1 MLRKSA
7 PSPGPPGST
16 QANQQAAVVQDL
28 ARRHKVSCPAHPAH
42 RGPWQ
47 GQFSSQAQQA
57 SLRPSQAAS
66 SVAAPSV
73 AAARLEYTFASPAF
87 NPASDADQVWSVE
100 HSLSMDSTVGAF
112 SESAGLW
119 ANFCVQHDT
128 THECL
133 HPSPG
138 QHYRPNCSSSN
149 DSTSERQ
156 SQLQA
161 AFADINIRKAILK
174 DPMLLSYCP
183 NTLAGHIHHLQ
194 LLVGKPEASA
204 MIAKMPTLLHYK
216 TATLST
222 KLDEMYDL
230 LPKADVS
237 KMVVRSPFLL
247 GLSYQTLTTRI
258 AALQAAFP
266 DAEVQR
272 MVEYYPSLLECKIGK
287 VVGNLKA
294 LQLLLPE
301 TVDTMAVVQYM
312 PTLLLSDMK
321 KVEEKYTRM
330 QILCM
335 HKPRWRKDLISSQQ
349 KPATFARLL
358 GVSHK
363 VLDRLSFLLDDP
375 NLSDLAA
382 STVMLMSRAKFAT
395 RFEQFQVWQNQR
407 NAAEHINMWQSQNAL
422 VCPEQFR

>member
-1 MLRKSA
+1 MHT
-7 PSPGPPGST
+7 GPPGST

-57 SLRPSQAAS
+57 SLQPSQAAS

-87 NPASDADQVWSVE
+87 DPASDADQVWSVE
-100 HSLSMDSTVGAF
+100 HSLSMDSTVRAF

-119 ANFCVQHDT
+119 ANFCVKHDT

-133 HPSPG
+133 HHSPG
-138 QHYRPNCSSSN
+138 QHYRTNCSSSN
-149 DSTSERQ
+149 DSASERQ

-161 AFADINIRKAILK
+161 AFADINMRKAILK

-216 TATLST
+216 AATLST

-237 KMVVRSPFLL
+237 KVCHSIHNACMNPV
-247 GLSYQTLTTRI
+247 LSCT
-258 AALQAAFP
+258 AASIHSVASMHVSCLA
-266 DAEVQR
+266 
-272 MVEYYPSLLECKIGK
+272 YIG
-287 VVGNLKA
+287 A
-294 LQLLLPE
+294 
-301 TVDTMAVVQYM
+301 
-312 PTLLLSDMK
+312 
-321 KVEEKYTRM
+321 
-330 QILCM
+330 C
-335 HKPRWRKDLISSQQ
+335 KDLLHVWFVCRDHSCTKRSCSSICI
-349 KPATFARLL
+349 
-358 GVSHK
+358 
-363 VLDRLSFLLDDP
+363 
-375 NLSDLAA
+375 
-382 STVMLMSRAKFAT
+382 MS
-395 RFEQFQVWQNQR
+395 
-407 NAAEHINMWQSQNAL
+407 
-422 VCPEQFR
+422 